1 MKWNSDRLIERYYDG
16 EAERIFKESGI
27 VNPHAVRNVFLRI
40 CQFRFHTQKIMENE
54 HYNISLNLI
63 HELIS

>member
-27 VNPHAVRNVFLRI
+27 VNPHAVSSKFCHCHTHAKKKKMANVYL
-40 CQFRFHTQKIMENE
+40 T
-54 HYNISLNLI
+54 
-63 HELIS
+63 